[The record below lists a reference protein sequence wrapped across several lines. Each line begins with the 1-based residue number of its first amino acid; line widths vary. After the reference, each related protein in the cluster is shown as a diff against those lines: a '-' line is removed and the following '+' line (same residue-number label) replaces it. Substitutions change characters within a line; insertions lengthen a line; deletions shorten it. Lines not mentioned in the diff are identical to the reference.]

1 MIRNMSS
8 EMVTPELITECY
20 FKCFIICN
28 PEGGMFLISFLFTPQ
43 LKHRSEECSDL
54 QIDLFCAVKYQ
65 THMLLVIIG
74 QVKNKLVCEYSLEFS
89 KMAILCLQVKILV
102 NVFWS
107 YL

>member
-1 MIRNMSS
+1 MSS

-74 QVKNKLVCEYSLEFS
+74 QVKNKLVCEYSLKFS